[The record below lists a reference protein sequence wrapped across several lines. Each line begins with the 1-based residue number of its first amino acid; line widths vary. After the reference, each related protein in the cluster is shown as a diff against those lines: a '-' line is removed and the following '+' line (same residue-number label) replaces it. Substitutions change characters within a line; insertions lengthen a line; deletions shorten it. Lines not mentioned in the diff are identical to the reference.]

1 MPRTW
6 SLAATS
12 APRAC
17 CVSYEE
23 EDTCR
28 APGLWRQ
35 RRRRG
40 RAVCHMRRR
49 IHAAHL
55 VFGCKVVADGEE
67 RGNGLGSSLPGCHV
81 QVRCSFILKVGLIER
96 RQLLDER
103 GQMLVLEV
111 NDLADGLLVV
121 GILVEPVAS
130 AAVVDTQQQSL
141 SLG

>member
-1 MPRTW
+1 
-6 SLAATS
+6 
-12 APRAC
+12 
-17 CVSYEE
+17 
-23 EDTCR
+23 
-28 APGLWRQ
+28 
-35 RRRRG
+35 
-40 RAVCHMRRR
+40 VCHMRRR

-55 VFGCKVVADGEE
+55 VFGGKVGAESEE

-81 QVRCSFILKVGLIER
+81 QTRGSCILKVGRIER

-141 SLG
+141 G